1 MNQESFTTQSPTTS
15 QGPTNSLNRRGFLAG
30 SAVLLG
36 ANAMAQKTTPVPKP
50 AEPAQQTAPT
60 GPFALPPLPWAENAL
75 EPHIS
80 GKTIGFHYGKHH
92 RAYID
97 KLNKAVEGKKLAEMK
112 LEDVIVE
119 TGKDPSTASIFN
131 NAAQAWNHAFYWK
144 SLEPKGGDEPKGKL
158 ADMIKAD
165 FGGLDGF
172 KKEFAEAANGQFGSG
187 WAWLVVENG
196 KLRVVKTGN
205 ADTPIARG
213 GKPLVT
219 CDVWEHAYYLD
230 YQNKRADYVTA
241 FLDHLINWEFAAQ
254 NLG

>member
-1 MNQESFTTQSPTTS
+1 MNQESSS
-15 QGPTNSLNRRGFLAG
+15 NSMNRRGFLAG

-50 AEPAQQTAPT
+50 AEPVQQTAAS

-75 EPHIS
+75 EPYIS
-80 GKTIGFHYGKHH
+80 AKTIGFHYGKHH
-92 RAYID
+92 RAYVD

-112 LEDVIVE
+112 IEDVIVE
-119 TGKDPSTASIFN
+119 TGKDPSTASVFN
-131 NAAQAWNHAFYWK
+131 SAAQAWNHAFYWR
-144 SLEPKGGDEPKGKL
+144 SMEPKGGVEPKGKL

-230 YQNKRADYVTA
+230 YQNKRPDYVTA
-241 FLDHLINWEFAAQ
+241 FLDHLISWEFAAQ